1 MDIEITEK
9 GVYWLVNG
17 VETRLAVG
25 TVISVKGDTLPAS
38 FVNKA
43 RIVGKKSGVMVVTN
57 PTELKLPEIP
67 AAPVGLIASH
77 RGGGKWAIMDGE
89 TVVAPGLS
97 KDDAEAFNEM
107 SADDKAAYVEEV
119 R

>member
-9 GVYWLVNG
+9 GVYWLVDG

-25 TVISVKGDTLPAS
+25 TVLKIEGDTLPAS
-38 FVNKA
+38 FANKA
-43 RIVGKKSGVMVVTN
+43 RIVGAKSTGAVM
-57 PTELKLPEIP
+57 LPEIP
-67 AAPVGLIASH
+67 VAPNGLIASH

-107 SADDKAAYVEEV
+107 SADDKAAYVAAV
-119 R
+119 A